1 MTGHLTPQKA
11 AKRANV
17 GRTTIMRALERQDLK
32 AIRDN
37 SGRWKISPEALDD
50 WLSMRPDRTDD
61 RQSPKA
67 LTVSDHGQELI
78 EAKVEIAR
86 LNATVL
92 GLEARL
98 EDTQNE
104 RDRLSDLLS
113 KAITRQPGL
122 WSKIWPWQR

>member
-11 AKRANV
+11 AKRAGV
-17 GRTTIMRALERQDLK
+17 GRTTIMRALERQELK

-50 WLSMRPDRTDD
+50 WLSMRPDRTTD

-67 LTVSDHGQELI
+67 LTVSDRGQELI
-78 EAKVEIAR
+78 DAKVEIAR

-98 EDTQNE
+98 EDTKNE

-113 KAITRQPGL
+113 KAITPQPSL